1 MGHLFQVP
9 VNHLLH
15 HFLKADL
22 GFPTEFFPRLSRI
35 AQQSI
40 YLSGTQKALIQDH
53 VLPPVQA
60 DVGKGDLT
68 KFANSVRGSPWR

>member
-9 VNHLLH
+9 VNHLLD

-35 AQQSI
+35 AQQGI
-40 YLSGTQKALIQDH
+40 HLCGAQKTLIQNH

-60 DVGKGDLT
+60 GVGKGNLAE
-68 KFANSVRGSPWR
+68 FANGAGRYP